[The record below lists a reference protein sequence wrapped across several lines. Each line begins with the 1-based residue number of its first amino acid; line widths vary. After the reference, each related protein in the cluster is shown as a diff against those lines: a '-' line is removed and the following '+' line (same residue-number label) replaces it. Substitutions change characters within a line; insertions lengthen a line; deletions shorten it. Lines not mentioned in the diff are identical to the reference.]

1 MPRLRR
7 VLSVA
12 ARVALLAALLAAGL
26 YLVGWLRQRGAET
39 HRPFKS
45 IPVERLTYHVTSW
58 LGESGTL
65 VAEVGPLRERPDGSG
80 AYRVVYTLETAD
92 AISAAYVLKGQ
103 VTVLL
108 DAATLLPLEYEE
120 KLITGLGVTGGRE
133 KHKKFVYDHARHT
146 LTYYRDRGHG
156 LELRRARAIP
166 PGAQHYASLAYW
178 LRAASLTPNGRLE
191 VPVSVKRRD
200 LTVALEVLRE
210 EPYEAPNSSV
220 RTAVVLRCATSFGH
234 EDIEGAEFRVWLDRA
249 ERFVVRVDAATPWGT
264 ISAELTERRV
274 LQEPSTTSQ

>member
-12 ARVALLAALLAAGL
+12 AWVALVAALLAAGL
-26 YLVGWLRQRGAET
+26 YFVGWLRQRGAET

-65 VAEVGPLRERPDGSG
+65 VAEVGPLRERPDASG

-92 AISAAYVLKGQ
+92 EISAAYVLRGQ
-103 VTVLL
+103 VTALL

-120 KLITGLGVTGGRE
+120 KIISGLGVTGGRE
-133 KHKKFVYDHARHT
+133 KHKKCVYDHARHT
-146 LTYYRDRGHG
+146 LSYYRDRGHG
-156 LELRRARAIP
+156 LELRDARDIP

-178 LRAASLTPNGRLE
+178 LRAASLTPNARFE
-191 VPVSVKRRD
+191 VPLSLERQD
-200 LTVALEVLRE
+200 LAVALEVLRE
-210 EPYEAPNSSV
+210 EPYAAPNGDA
-220 RTAVVLRCATSFGH
+220 RTAVVLRCATNFGH
-234 EDIEGAEFRVWLDRA
+234 EEIEGAEFRIWLDQA

-264 ISAELTERRV
+264 ISVGLTERRV
-274 LQEPSTTSQ
+274 FQEPSTASK